1 MNITQ
6 EKIDE
11 LNSILKIEV
20 TEDDYQQKVDKVLK
34 DYQKK
39 MNLPGF
45 RPGKVP
51 FTVVKKMY
59 GKAMMVDEINKVVID
74 SMYNYFD
81 QNKIDV
87 LGNPLPNKE
96 KSTDIDWDTQK
107 NFEFFFDIGLK
118 PEFETEALE
127 NLKIKLYDIK
137 VNDAVVD
144 KYLYDIRRRFGKYS
158 NPEVVSYD
166 DLVYCDIE
174 ELDKDGN
181 VKDNGIKNKSS
192 VALDL
197 IKDFTEK
204 DKIVGL
210 KKDDVAD
217 IDIFKAF
224 EDHHEISHILAIEEA
239 KVKELNKVFRI
250 KVIAISHVELAEI
263 NQELFEKVYKADK
276 IETEEQLK
284 ERIKQDAKISFT
296 SESEKKFV
304 SDVVEALLKKAKIN
318 LPDAFLKRWLLDTNR
333 DKFTEE
339 QVEKE
344 YSVYSETLKW
354 QLIENKIL
362 KENNIEVTKED
373 VKDYIKDYFRKTVAS
388 DESNTFPEER
398 LNELAER
405 MLQNKDEVK
414 RIYDKL
420 YDDKLKDLFKS
431 KVKMTTE
438 SVSYEDFNKLASDG
452 HDHEHKH

>member
-144 KYLYDIRRRFGKYS
+144 KYLYDIRRRFGK
-158 NPEVVSYD
+158 
-166 DLVYCDIE
+166 
-174 ELDKDGN
+174 
-181 VKDNGIKNKSS
+181 
-192 VALDL
+192 
-197 IKDFTEK
+197 
-204 DKIVGL
+204 
-210 KKDDVAD
+210 
-217 IDIFKAF
+217 
-224 EDHHEISHILAIEEA
+224 
-239 KVKELNKVFRI
+239 
-250 KVIAISHVELAEI
+250 
-263 NQELFEKVYKADK
+263 
-276 IETEEQLK
+276 
-284 ERIKQDAKISFT
+284 
-296 SESEKKFV
+296 
-304 SDVVEALLKKAKIN
+304 
-318 LPDAFLKRWLLDTNR
+318 
-333 DKFTEE
+333 
-339 QVEKE
+339 
-344 YSVYSETLKW
+344 
-354 QLIENKIL
+354 
-362 KENNIEVTKED
+362 
-373 VKDYIKDYFRKTVAS
+373 
-388 DESNTFPEER
+388 
-398 LNELAER
+398 
-405 MLQNKDEVK
+405 
-414 RIYDKL
+414 
-420 YDDKLKDLFKS
+420 
-431 KVKMTTE
+431 
-438 SVSYEDFNKLASDG
+438 
-452 HDHEHKH
+452 